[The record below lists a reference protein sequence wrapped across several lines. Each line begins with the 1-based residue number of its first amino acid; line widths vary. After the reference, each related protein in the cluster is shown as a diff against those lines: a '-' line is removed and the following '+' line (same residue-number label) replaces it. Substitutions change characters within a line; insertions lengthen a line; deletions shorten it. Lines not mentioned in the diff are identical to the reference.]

1 MIFYHK
7 RHKDYFNYDTKTKKY
22 YYLYNK
28 LVGGTAWDWEQH
40 VKSGIILNL
49 TPDLIGSWQ
58 DD

>member
-49 TPDLIGSWQ
+49 TPDLIGSW
-58 DD
+58 